1 LVEISAYCAES
12 SGGNFFGVITSIRN
26 PQSAIRNPQSAI
38 RNPHSPIRT
47 PQSEPYWHQRGFAER
62 NPPPV

>member
-12 SGGNFFGVITSIRN
+12 SGGNFFGVITS
-26 PQSAIRNPQSAI
+26 IRNPQSAI